1 MAFDWRGG
9 NITTMSVNGR
19 LWEEGP
25 NSFQP
30 GDAWR
35 RVANFLGKTSQP
47 FFGESPDSRS
57 SCQKCLILF
66 IFYTSLGREVQF
78 NSNINSTGLMC
89 IETTACLDASTRV
102 FPAHFVWWG
111 ERWAVGGAWCFGCG
125 WWVSLYISRK
135 GRWTPLTFH
144 AVKPTKMVTSILNKP
159 RLVIYW

>member
-1 MAFDWRGG
+1 
-9 NITTMSVNGR
+9 MSANGR

-35 RVANFLGKTSQP
+35 RVAKFLGKTSQP
-47 FFGESPDSRS
+47 VFGESPDSRS
-57 SCQKCLILF
+57 SCQKCLIYF

-111 ERWAVGGAWCFGCG
+111 ERWAEPGVLGAGDGCRSTLVAKEDG
-125 WWVSLYISRK
+125 
-135 GRWTPLTFH
+135 PL
-144 AVKPTKMVTSILNKP
+144 
-159 RLVIYW
+159 